1 MPILIPGLHSWILV
15 LGKDTLAD
23 LGVMRQHLALKGFTE
38 RLMIMDTERRA
49 NNGANEV
56 KC

>member
-1 MPILIPGLHSWILV
+1 MPILIPGLHSCILV

-49 NNGANEV
+49 NNGANEE